1 MDSLLGLPVSN
12 SSASCV
18 QSKVAKISVPLMHN
32 VEEGDLDANWKLK
45 EPSDPIT
52 TRSLLCLSNG
62 HGEDSIAAS
71 ILTQILVRHLLFSS
85 WGSLFEI
92 SENGGLGICIFIV

>member
-1 MDSLLGLPVSN
+1 VSKN
-12 SSASCV
+12 SSARCV
-18 QSKVAKISVPLMHN
+18 QSKVARISVPLMHN

-71 ILTQILVRHLLFSS
+71 ILTQVLVCHLLLFSL
-85 WGSLFEI
+85 WGSLLEI
-92 SENGGLGICIFIV
+92 SEIEGLGICNVIV

>member
-1 MDSLLGLPVSN
+1 MSN
-12 SSASCV
+12 SSARCV
-18 QSKVAKISVPLMHN
+18 HSKVAKISVPLMHN

-45 EPSDPIT
+45 EPSDPII

-71 ILTQILVRHLLFSS
+71 ILTQVLVCHLLFSL
-85 WGSLFEI
+85 WGSLFEKI
-92 SENGGLGICIFIV
+92 RN